1 MLKVNKDD
9 ILLVKTY
16 EGMQRLAIV
25 VNYFI
30 SPIDS
35 ETVYLLKYYD
45 CDTQGLYEESR
56 IICKVQL
63 KNNK

>member
-9 ILLVKTY
+9 ILLIKTY
-16 EGMQRLAIV
+16 EGIQKLAIV

-30 SPIDS
+30 SPINS
-35 ETVYLLKYYD
+35 EIVYLLKYYD
-45 CDTQGLYEESR
+45 YDVQGLYEESH
-56 IICKVQL
+56 IIGKVQL

>member
-9 ILLVKTY
+9 ILLIKTY
-16 EGMQRLAIV
+16 EGIQKLAIV

-35 ETVYLLKYYD
+35 KIVYLLKYYD
-45 CDTQGLYEESR
+45 YDTQGLYEESH
-56 IICKVQL
+56 IIGKVQL

>member
-9 ILLVKTY
+9 ILLIKTY
-16 EGMQRLAIV
+16 EGIQRLAIV

-35 ETVYLLKYYD
+35 EIVYLLKYYD
-45 CDTQGLYEESR
+45 CDIQGLYEENS
-56 IICKVQL
+56 IIGKVQL

>member
-35 ETVYLLKYYD
+35 EIVYLLKYYD

-56 IICKVQL
+56 IIGKVQL

>member
-35 ETVYLLKYYD
+35 EIVYLLKYYD
-45 CDTQGLYEESR
+45 YDTQGLYEESH
-56 IICKVQL
+56 IIGKVQL

>member
-35 ETVYLLKYYD
+35 EIVYLLKYYD
-45 CDTQGLYEESR
+45 CDIQGLYEESC
-56 IICKVQL
+56 IIGKVQL

>member
-9 ILLVKTY
+9 ILLIKTY
-16 EGMQRLAIV
+16 EGIQRLAIV

-35 ETVYLLKYYD
+35 EIVYLLKYYD
-45 CDTQGLYEESR
+45 CDIQDLYEESR
-56 IICKVQL
+56 IIGKVQL